1 MQAPST
7 RINFVAVV
15 SAFVGLL
22 AVVLSSRALLG
33 DEGPY
38 VAAYMGAATVL
49 VFAVP
54 ESPLARPWPL
64 VGGHLVSALV
74 GVTCA
79 QTIPDPALAAASAVA
94 LAILAMQL
102 LRCVHPPGGAAA
114 MVAVIGGSDIRE
126 LGYLFVLWP
135 VGLNVA
141 VMLIVSQLYARV
153 ASRPDG

>member
-1 MQAPST
+1 MA
-7 RINFVAVV
+7 VAC
-15 SAFVGLL
+15 AFVGLL
-22 AVVLSSRALLG
+22 AVVVTSRAVLG
-33 DEGPY
+33 DAGPY

-79 QTIPDPALAAASAVA
+79 KVIPDPALAAASAVA

-114 MVAVIGGSDIRE
+114 MVAVIGGPDIRE

-141 VMLIVSQLYARV
+141 VMLIASQLYALALRR
-153 ASRPDG
+153 RPQ